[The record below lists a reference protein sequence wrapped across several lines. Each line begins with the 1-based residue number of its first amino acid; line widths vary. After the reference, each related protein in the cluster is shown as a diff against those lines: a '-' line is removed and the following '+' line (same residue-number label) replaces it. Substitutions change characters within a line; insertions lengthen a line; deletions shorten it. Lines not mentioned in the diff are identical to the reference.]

1 MSSKVAAYIEE
12 LRQSDDWLTFLKEHS
27 GLPGP
32 RGNLELA
39 DAFAQT
45 APEALIRLAAALRPD
60 EAPENT
66 PEGFV
71 AFCGVEAIGRLAA
84 EGQVDVLEQLRQLAG
99 DPRWRV
105 REAVARGLQILGDSD
120 MSQLVEAIHDWQGTP
135 YERRAAIAALCEPR
149 LLVDDRYQAEVFRHL
164 ELATRLFGEAD
175 NTRAEGMQVLRKGLA
190 YAWSVA
196 VAAYPS
202 HGKPAM
208 QAWLASTQR
217 DVVWIM
223 KQNLAKKRLSRMD
236 PGWVQACLRQNR
248 DATE

>member
-1 MSSKVAAYIEE
+1 MPSRVAAYIEE
-12 LRQSDDWLTFLKEHS
+12 LKQSKDWLMFLRESS

-39 DAFAQT
+39 DAFAQV
-45 APEALIRLAAALRPD
+45 APEALIRQAAALGPD

-66 PEGFV
+66 PDGYV
-71 AFCGVEAIGRLAA
+71 AFCGVQALGRLAA
-84 EGQVDVLEQLRQLAG
+84 EGQAEPLVQLRLLAA

-120 MSQLVEAIHDWQGTP
+120 MDRLIKAVHDWQGSP

-149 LLVDDRYQAEVFRHL
+149 LLAEVRHQDDVFRHL
-164 ELATRLFGEAD
+164 DLATHSFEEAD
-175 NTRAEGMQVLRKGLA
+175 DTRTEGMQVLRKGLA

-196 VAAYPS
+196 VVAYPS
-202 HGKPAM
+202 KGKPAM

-217 DVVWIM
+217 DIMWIM

-236 PGWVQACLRQNR
+236 PGWVRACRCQIP
-248 DATE
+248 DAS